1 MKLIPEAQEAWGTW
15 LSSWEMQRKMIWER
29 QAETSLWRAGWEAH
43 RPLEGVVPGQ
53 LQSSSRLLL
62 VWEHVCFH
70 VRLFL
75 I

>member
-1 MKLIPEAQEAWGTW
+1 MKLILEAQEAWGTW
-15 LSSWEMQRKMIWER
+15 LSSWEMQGKMMWER
-29 QAETSLWRAGWEAH
+29 QAETSLWRAGREAR

-62 VWEHVCFH
+62 VWEHVCSG
-70 VRLFL
+70 VCLFL